1 MPEPTQSEA
10 QNLFEGDQPLSE
22 QPESKEL
29 VLSGPPSDP
38 SPWSKEAVLPR
49 VITPMPAADLQ
60 KAMAQR
66 AKQGKLAGYQAQGVR
81 SFTLDAAGGLY
92 ERTLI
97 ATIISDTADKDD
109 HTEIWFEGK
118 LKRGTPIIVIV
129 VLIFTIWP
137 GVWFT
142 DSVLS
147 TWFSWYRMGFW
158 WTCAWYIPLT
168 LLAVPVFWANF
179 KKSERESWA
188 DAEKAIEKI
197 AKIGGGEVVGV
208 DAAVPNH
215 VQI

>member
-1 MPEPTQSEA
+1 MPDPTPSEA

-22 QPESKEL
+22 QPETKEL
-29 VLSGPPSDP
+29 VLSGPEPEP
-38 SPWSKEAVLPR
+38 APWSKQAVLPR
-49 VITPMPAADLQ
+49 VITPMPAAELQ
-60 KAMAQR
+60 KALAQR
-66 AKQGKLAGYQAQGVR
+66 AKQGKLAGYQAQGPR
-81 SFTLDAAGGLY
+81 SFSLDAAGGLY

-109 HTEIWFEGK
+109 HTEIWFEGT
-118 LKRGTPIIVIV
+118 LNRTTPIIVIA
-129 VLIFTIWP
+129 VLIFTLWP

-147 TWFSWYRMGFW
+147 TWFGWYRMGIW

-168 LLAVPVFWANF
+168 LLALPVFWANF

-188 DAEKAIEKI
+188 DAEKGIEKI
-197 AKIGGGEVVGV
+197 ARIGGGEVVGM
-208 DAAVPNH
+208 DEPEPAH